1 MNGLKVPAINF
12 KNQLINGL
20 ANTDSHPCQLMNI
33 NNGNVSTEGTDHIS
47 LIHQLFEHQ
56 LNKTPDAIAV
66 IYNGESITYAHLN
79 QASNNLAAVILAQT
93 PTSAIIGV
101 GTHRCIETII
111 SVLAILKAGKAY
123 LPLDSDYPK
132 DRLEQIITDSG
143 IDTCIITKAQELF
156 FEELPVNILLSD
168 KTYPEVDS
176 LTHIEKPTGAY
187 VLYTSGSTGKPK
199 GVLMGHAA
207 LVNLLLWQK
216 DNSASATGSRTLQ
229 FAPLTFDVSFQEI
242 FATLT
247 TGGTLVLINDDLRID
262 PVQLLQ
268 YIKSQSINRI
278 FLPFVVL
285 QYLTES
291 AIANDLIPAYL
302 QEIMTAGEQL
312 KITPQIINFFKALPG
327 CILYNQY
334 GPTETHVVTQLKLD
348 GDASLWPFLPT
359 IGTPINNTD
368 IIILDETLHKLPE
381 GETGELCVSGISLA
395 EGYLNKPELT
405 SEKFINW
412 QENEHQTTR
421 IYRTGDL
428 ARYLPDGN
436 IEYLGRKDSQVKIRG
451 NRVELGEIEVLLNQL
466 ENIRQAVVIAQE
478 DNSGQ
483 KRLLAYL
490 VASGEQQSTDKV
502 RQHLENHLPDFML
515 PSAYIWLDELP
526 KTTSGK
532 VDRKAL
538 PSSNFQ
544 RPELSTLYKAPS
556 TPIEKNI
563 ASVWMNLLQLNK
575 IGLDDNFFQLGGNSL
590 LALKTIAE
598 LKQQYNYTIA
608 VTKLYQYPT
617 VGGLASLLSDTN
629 KSALLPIHK
638 KNKDNN
644 TNRDVAIIGM
654 AGRFPGANTIDEFW
668 ELLVEGRETTSF
680 FSVDEIDKSIP
691 SDVKNNSAY
700 VKARGI
706 IDKADEFDAEFFG
719 FNPRSA
725 ELMDPQHRVFLEI
738 AWEVLEKTGHLPQKY
753 AGTVGVFAGCGYNTY
768 YDNNVLTNPEIV
780 EKTGHFQV
788 RLLNEKD
795 YIATRTAYQLNL
807 QGSAVA
813 VYAACST
820 SLLAVAQAVSSIRD
834 GQCSVA
840 IAGAASI
847 TSPIKSG
854 HLYEEGSIMSSDGHC
869 RPFDALATGTVFSD
883 GAGVVLLKS
892 MEDALHDGDTIYG
905 VIKGVGINNDGAVK
919 SSFSGPS
926 AQGQAGAIA
935 MAIYDAGIDASS
947 IGYIEAHG
955 TATPLG
961 DPIEIEGLN
970 IAFGEQDRKQFCA
983 IGSIKSNM
991 GHLTAASG
999 VAGLIKTILALRNKQ
1014 IPPSLFYQHINPNI
1028 DIDDSPFYVNANLK
1042 PWDTNDIR
1050 RAGVSSFGVGGT
1062 NVHVVVEEFDTKEI
1076 SRGTDRLWKLICW
1089 SAKTESSL
1097 NNYAQKLG
1105 GYISQHADV
1114 NLNDVAYT
1122 LQSTRA
1128 SFNFRRF
1135 MVVANNDELLA
1146 KLNTSHNDPST
1157 SKNLKTE
1164 ISGVVFMFPGQ
1175 GSQYAE
1181 MGADLYRNEPVFAN
1195 AVNECITLLQG
1206 TIHENL
1212 LGIIYPAT
1220 TDNQSHEKI
1229 KQTINAQPAIFIL
1242 EYAMAKLWMSQ
1253 GIQPEVLIGHSIG
1266 EFVAA
1271 HLAGVFSLKD
1281 ALIMVSERARLVN
1294 GVSKGSMLS
1303 VRLAADR
1310 LSELLPEGLS
1320 IAAINSHKLGVVAGP
1335 DELIN
1340 KFAGDLSEKGIPSR
1354 LLVTSH
1360 AFHSSM
1366 MDGVIAPFET
1376 VVRSIKLNAPIKP
1389 VVSTVTGNW
1398 MSAAEATDPA
1408 YWAQHL
1414 RKTVRFADGLD
1425 TLLEDENRLFLEIG
1439 PGNILA
1445 TLTRQHTAGKN
1456 VAIVSGFEKTETLSE
1471 EYSVLKAQG
1480 QLWLNGIEL
1489 NWEAVHQGQNRKKI
1503 DLPTYAF
1510 DHKRYWLEPAI
1521 ITNKAETTGDAF
1533 VQQTENKV
1541 KQTTPMRKD
1550 ILINK
1555 LKEIFEDALGIEID
1569 AANTGL
1575 SFIEIGFDS
1584 LSLTQIATNLK
1595 KTFNIPITFRKL
1607 FEEYNNLNLLASYL
1621 DANLPADVLKPEVVV
1636 PVVASQ
1642 QQTFNPL
1649 HINNGTG
1656 NNDLIIGLISQQL
1669 QLLTNQLALIQNG
1682 STIQQLTTVQNHS
1695 IPVITPA
1702 KPQQVT
1708 YELTPEE
1715 QVELKKPFGAT
1726 ARIEK
1731 QTLELND
1738 KQAAFLRDLTV
1749 QYNAKTGASKA
1760 QTQKDRPYMADP
1772 RVVSGFRPLTKEV
1785 VYPLVVNRSKGS
1797 HVWDID
1803 GNEYIDALNG
1813 FGSNFLGYQT
1823 DYLKKAV
1830 LEQVEKGY
1838 EIGPQHELAGEVC
1851 KLITEFTNFD
1861 RAALCNTGSEAVLG
1875 AMRIARTVTGRSLI
1889 VAFSGSYHG
1898 INDEVIVRG
1907 TKKLKTVPAAP
1918 GIMPEVVQNMLILDY
1933 GTEESLKIIA
1943 ERAHELA
1950 AVLVEPVQSRRPEF
1964 QPIAFLKKVREIT
1977 RQSETVLIFDE
1988 VITGFRMHPGGAQA
2002 LFGIKAD
2009 LGTYGKVIGGGMPIG
2024 AIAGIS
2030 KYMDALDGGNWQ
2042 YGDDSTPEAGVTY
2055 FAGTFV
2061 RHPLA
2066 LAAGRASLLYMKEQG
2081 PALQERLNAR
2091 TKRLADALNAI
2102 CEQYGIPLYIPY
2114 FGSLWKIKF
2123 KYELAYGEL
2132 LFTLMRLKGIHIW
2145 DLFPCFLT
2153 AAHTDEE
2160 VDTIISKFGES
2171 VLELIEAGFMPSE
2184 KSQQTN
2190 ALQNGLSI
2198 APPVPGAK
2206 LGRDKDGNPGW
2217 FISDDDNPGKYLQV
2231 KISNN

>member
-1 MNGLKVPAINF
+1 MNN
-12 KNQLINGL
+12 
-20 ANTDSHPCQLMNI
+20 
-33 NNGNVSTEGTDHIS
+33 NNGNTSSGGTDHTL
-47 LIHQLFEHQ
+47 LIHELFQHQ

-66 IYNGESITYAHLN
+66 VYNGEHVTYSRLD
-79 QASNNLAAVILAQT
+79 QLSNNLAATIISKS
-93 PTSAIIGV
+93 PNSAIIGV
-101 GTHRCIETII
+101 NTYRCIETII
-111 SVLAILKAGKAY
+111 SVLAILKAGKTY
-123 LPLDSDYPK
+123 LPLDTEYPK

-143 IDTCIITKAQELF
+143 IDACITPKAKEHF
-156 FEELPVNILLSD
+156 FEALSLNILWSD
-168 KTYPEVDS
+168 SVYPEINS
-176 LTHIEKPTGAY
+176 LPSTTDQGAY

-216 DNSASATGSRTLQ
+216 DNSTCATGSQTLQ

-247 TGGTLVLINDDLRID
+247 TGGTLVLINDELRID

-268 YIKSQSINRI
+268 YIESQSINRI

-285 QYLTES
+285 QYLTE
-291 AIANDLIPAYL
+291 AAVTNNHFPACL

-312 KITPQIINFFKALPG
+312 KITPQIVSFFKALPN

-348 GDASLWPFLPT
+348 GDPRFWPFLPN
-359 IGTPINNTD
+359 IGILIYNTD
-368 IIILDETLHKLPE
+368 IIILDESLHQVPE
-381 GETGELCVSGISLA
+381 GETGELCVTGISLA

-405 SEKFINW
+405 AEKFISW
-412 QENEHQTTR
+412 QETTDQITR

-428 ARYLPDGN
+428 ASYLPDGN
-436 IEYLGRKDSQVKIRG
+436 IEYLGRKDTQVKIRG

-466 ENIRQAVVIAQE
+466 ENISQAVVIAGE
-478 DNSGQ
+478 DAAGQ

-490 VASGEQQSTDKV
+490 VASDQSHPTDKV
-502 RQHLENHLPDFML
+502 RQHLEKHLPDFML
-515 PSAYIWLDELP
+515 PSAYIWLNELP
-526 KTTSGK
+526 QTTSGK

-538 PSSNFQ
+538 PQPNLQ
-544 RPELSTLYKAPS
+544 RPELFNLYKAPS
-556 TPIEKNI
+556 TLTEKNI
-563 ASVWMNLLQLNK
+563 TAVWMSLLQLDK

-590 LALKTIAE
+590 LALKTVSE
-598 LKQQYNYTIA
+598 LKQRHDYAIPI
-608 VTKLYQYPT
+608 TKLYQYPT
-617 VGGLASLLSDTN
+617 VAGLTGLLNGTN
-629 KSALLPIHK
+629 EAKQLLTRK

-668 ELLVEGRETTSF
+668 ELLTQGRETTSF
-680 FSVDEIDKSIP
+680 FSADEIDKNIS
-691 SDVKNNSAY
+691 STLKNNPAY

-706 IDKADEFDAEFFG
+706 IDGADEFDADFFG

-725 ELMDPQHRVFLEI
+725 ELMDPQQRVFLEI
-738 AWEVLEKTGHLPQKY
+738 AWEVLEKTGHLPKKY
-753 AGTVGVFAGCGYNTY
+753 TGTIGVFAGCGYNTY
-768 YDNNVLTNPEIV
+768 YDNNVLTNPDIV

-807 QGSAVA
+807 QGPAVA
-813 VYAACST
+813 IYAACST
-820 SLLAVAQAVSSIRD
+820 SLLAVAQAVNSIRD

-854 HLYEEGSIMSSDGHC
+854 HLYEEGSIMSRDGHC
-869 RPFDALATGTVFSD
+869 RPFDASATGTVFSD
-883 GAGVVLLKS
+883 GAGVVLLKNL
-892 MEDALHDGDTIYG
+892 EDALQDGDTIYG
-905 VIKGVGINNDGAVK
+905 IIKGVGVNNDGSIK

-926 AQGQAGAIA
+926 AQGQAGAIV
-935 MAIYDAGIDASS
+935 MAINDAGIDASS
-947 IGYIEAHG
+947 ISYIEAHG

-970 IAFGEQDRKQFCA
+970 LAFGKQDKKQFCA
-983 IGSIKSNM
+983 IGSVKSNM

-999 VAGLIKTILALRNKQ
+999 VAGLIKTVLALRNRQ
-1014 IPPSLFYQHINPNI
+1014 MPPSLFYQHINPNI
-1028 DIDDSPFYVNANLK
+1028 DITDSPFYVNAQLS
-1042 PWDTNDIR
+1042 PWEADDIR

-1062 NVHVVVEEFDTKEI
+1062 NVHVILEEFEEKTTPLGIDKP
-1076 SRGTDRLWKLICW
+1076 SKLICW

-1097 NNYAQKLG
+1097 NQYAQKLG
-1105 GYISQHADV
+1105 SHISKHPKI
-1114 NLNDVAYT
+1114 NLNDIAYT
-1122 LQSTRA
+1122 LQTTRTN
-1128 SFNFRRF
+1128 FNFRRF
-1135 MVVANNDELLA
+1135 MVVADNGELLA
-1146 KLNTSHNDPST
+1146 KLNSPNEPSI
-1157 SKNLKTE
+1157 SKNLKTN
-1164 ISGVVFMFPGQ
+1164 ISGIVFMFPGQ
-1175 GSQYAE
+1175 GSQYAQ
-1181 MGADLYRNEPVFAN
+1181 MGAELYQSEPVFAA
-1195 AVNECITLLQG
+1195 AVNECIAFLQG
-1206 TIHENL
+1206 TIHQEL
-1212 LGIIYPAT
+1212 LQVLYPETA
-1220 TDNQSHEKI
+1220 DEQSHEKT
-1229 KQTINAQPAIFIL
+1229 KQTINAQPAIFIQ
-1242 EYAMAKLWMSQ
+1242 EYAMAKLWMSW

-1271 HLAGVFSLKD
+1271 HLAGVFTLKD
-1281 ALIMVSERARLVN
+1281 ALFLVSERARLIN
-1294 GVSKGSMLS
+1294 GAFTGSMLS
-1303 VRLAADR
+1303 VRVAADQ
-1310 LSELLPEGLS
+1310 LTELLPGGLS
-1320 IAAINSHKLGVVAGP
+1320 IAAINSRKLCVVAGP
-1335 DELIN
+1335 EDLID
-1340 KFAGDLSEKGIPSR
+1340 KFAADLSEKGIPSR
-1354 LLVTSH
+1354 LLETSH

-1366 MDGVIAPFET
+1366 MDEVISPFEA
-1376 VVRSIKLNAPIKP
+1376 VIRSIKLNPPVKP
-1389 VVSTVTGNW
+1389 LISTVTGNW
-1398 MSAAEATDPA
+1398 MSETEATDPV

-1425 TLLEDENRLFLEIG
+1425 TLLQDENRLFLEVG
-1439 PGNILA
+1439 PGNTLA
-1445 TLTRQHTAGKN
+1445 TLTRQHDAGRK
-1456 VAIVSGFEKTETLSE
+1456 VAVISGFEKTETHNE
-1471 EYSVLKAQG
+1471 CYSVLKAQG
-1480 QLWLNGIEL
+1480 QLWLHGIEL
-1489 NWEAVHQGQNRKKI
+1489 NWNAIYHGQNRKRI

-1521 ITNKAETTGDAF
+1521 ITNKVETVAETFA
-1533 VQQTENKV
+1533 QKTENLIT
-1541 KQTTPMRKD
+1541 QTIPMRKD
-1550 ILINK
+1550 ILITK
-1555 LKEIFEDALGIEID
+1555 LKEIFEDAAGIEID

-1575 SFIEIGFDS
+1575 SFMEIGFDS
-1584 LSLTQIATNLK
+1584 LSLTQISTNLK
-1595 KTFNIPITFRKL
+1595 KTFNVPITFRKL
-1607 FEEYNNLNLLASYL
+1607 FEEYNSLSLLASYL
-1621 DANLPADVLKPEVVV
+1621 DANLPADVLKPEAVA
-1636 PVVASQ
+1636 PAPIVASQ
-1642 QQTFNPL
+1642 QAFMPPT
-1649 HINNGTG
+1649 INTGAG

-1669 QLLTNQLALIQNG
+1669 QLLTNQLALLQNG
-1682 STIQQLTTVQNHS
+1682 NGIQQSVAIQNHS
-1695 IPVITPA
+1695 IPAP
-1702 KPQQVT
+1702 VT
-1708 YELTPEE
+1708 VPVKSPIAYELTPEE
-1715 QVELKKPFGAT
+1715 QIELKKPFGAT

-1731 QTLELND
+1731 QTLELNN
-1738 KQAAFLRDLTV
+1738 KQAAFLKELTA
-1749 QYNAKTGASKA
+1749 QYNIKTGASKA

-1772 RVVSGFRPLTKEV
+1772 RVVSGFRPLTKEI

-1823 DYLKKAV
+1823 EHLKKAV

-1950 AVLVEPVQSRRPEF
+1950 AVLVEPIQSRRPEF

-1977 RQSETVLIFDE
+1977 QQSETVLIFDE

-2002 LFGIKAD
+2002 LFGVKAD

-2042 YGDDSTPEAGVTY
+2042 YGDESTPEAGVTY

-2066 LAAGRASLLYMKEQG
+2066 LAAGKATLLYMKEQG
-2081 PALQERLNAR
+2081 PALQENLNAR

-2102 CEQYGIPLYIPY
+2102 CEQNDIPVYIPY

-2132 LFTLMRLKGIHIW
+2132 LFTLLRLKGIHIW

-2153 AAHTDEE
+2153 ASHTNEE
-2160 VDTIISKFGES
+2160 VDQIISKFQES
-2171 VLELIEAGFMPSE
+2171 VTELIISGFMPSE
-2184 KSQQTN
+2184 KQPQTPVT
-2190 ALQNGLSI
+2190 QNGVPTT
-2198 APPVPGAK
+2198 PPVPGAK

-2217 FISDDDNPGKYLQV
+2217 FINDKNNPGKYLQV
-2231 KISNN
+2231 KVSNN

>member
-1 MNGLKVPAINF
+1 MNY
-12 KNQLINGL
+12 
-20 ANTDSHPCQLMNI
+20 
-33 NNGNVSTEGTDHIS
+33 NNGNASREGTDQNF
-47 LIHQLFEHQ
+47 LIHGLFERQ

-66 IYNGESITYAHLN
+66 VHNGESITYSRLD
-79 QASNNLAAVILAQT
+79 QLSNNLAAAIISRSPNL
-93 PTSAIIGV
+93 AIIGV
-101 GTHRCIETII
+101 SASRCIETIV

-123 LPLDSDYPK
+123 LPLDPDYPK
-132 DRLEQIITDSG
+132 ERLEQIITDSG
-143 IDTCIITKAQELF
+143 VDTCLTSKADEHI
-156 FEELPVNILLSD
+156 FEELSLNILLSD
-168 KTYPEVDS
+168 TTYPEVNS
-176 LTHIEKPTGAY
+176 LPVTANKGAF

-207 LVNLLLWQK
+207 LVNLLLWQR
-216 DNSASATGSRTLQ
+216 DNSACATGSHTLQ

-247 TGGTLVLINDDLRID
+247 TGGTLVLIDEVLRID

-268 YIKSQSINRI
+268 YIESNSVNRI

-285 QYLTES
+285 QYLTE
-291 AIANDLIPAYL
+291 AAVAHNHFPACL
-302 QEIMTAGEQL
+302 TEIITAGEQL
-312 KITPQIINFFKALPG
+312 KITPQITSFFKALSG

-334 GPTETHVVTQLKLD
+334 GPTETHVVTQLKLN

-359 IGTPINNTD
+359 IGTPIDNTN
-368 IIILDETLHKLPE
+368 ILILDESLRNLPE
-381 GETGELCVSGISLA
+381 GETGELCVAGISLA

-405 SEKFINW
+405 AEKFIDW
-412 QENEHQTTR
+412 QESTDKITR

-436 IEYLGRKDSQVKIRG
+436 IEYLGRKDTQVKIRG

-466 ENIRQAVVIAQE
+466 ENIRQAVVIAGE
-478 DNSGQ
+478 GAAGQ

-490 VASGEQQSTDKV
+490 VASDELQHTDKV
-502 RQHLENHLPDFML
+502 RLHLEKHLPDFML
-515 PSAYIWLDELP
+515 PSAYIWLNELP

-538 PSSNFQ
+538 PQPSLQ

-556 TPIEKNI
+556 TATEKNI
-563 ASVWMNLLQLNK
+563 AAVWMNLLQLDK

-598 LKQQYNYTIA
+598 LKQQYNYGIA
-608 VTKLYQYPT
+608 ITKLYQYPT
-617 VGGLASLLSDTN
+617 VVGLSNLLSGAN
-629 KSALLPIHK
+629 EVKQLPARK

-644 TNRDVAIIGM
+644 NNRDVAIIGM

-668 ELLVEGRETTSF
+668 EVLAAGRETTSF
-680 FSVDEIDKSIP
+680 FNVDEIDKNISPAI
-691 SDVKNNSAY
+691 KNTPAY

-706 IDKADEFDAEFFG
+706 IEGADEFDAEFFG

-725 ELMDPQHRVFLEI
+725 ELMDPQQRVFLEI

-753 AGTVGVFAGCGYNTY
+753 SGSIGVFAGCGYNTY

-807 QGSAVA
+807 QGPAVA

-820 SLLAVAQAVSSIRD
+820 SLLAVAQAVNSIRD
-834 GQCSVA
+834 GQCAVA

-854 HLYEEGSIMSSDGHC
+854 HLYEEGSIMSNDGHC
-869 RPFDALATGTVFSD
+869 RPFDVSATGTVFSD
-883 GAGVVLLKS
+883 GAGVVLLKNL
-892 MEDALHDGDTIYG
+892 EDALEDGDTIYS
-905 VIKGVGINNDGAVK
+905 VIKGVGVNNDGAVK

-935 MAIYDAGIDASS
+935 MAIDDTGIEASS
-947 IGYIEAHG
+947 ISYIEAHG

-970 IAFGEQDRKQFCA
+970 IAFGEQDKKQFCA
-983 IGSIKSNM
+983 IGSVKSNM

-999 VAGLIKTILALRNKQ
+999 VAGLIKTILALRNRQ

-1028 DIDDSPFYVNANLK
+1028 DIANSPFYVNTQLS
-1042 PWDTNDIR
+1042 PWETDGIR

-1062 NVHVVVEEFDTKEI
+1062 NVHVVLEEFEEKSTPT
-1076 SRGTDRLWKLICW
+1076 GTDNPWKLICW

-1097 NNYAQKLG
+1097 DQYAQKLG
-1105 GYISQHADV
+1105 DHISKYPAID
-1114 NLNDVAYT
+1114 LNDVAYT
-1122 LQSTRA
+1122 LQTARNP
-1128 SFNFRRF
+1128 FNFRRF
-1135 MVVANNDELLA
+1135 IIAADNDQLLT
-1146 KLNTSHNDPST
+1146 KLSTSNERSA
-1157 SKNLKTE
+1157 SKNLKTNV
-1164 ISGVVFMFPGQ
+1164 SGVVFMFPGQ
-1175 GSQYAE
+1175 GSQYAK
-1181 MGADLYRNEPVFAN
+1181 MGADLYQTEPVFAD
-1195 AVNECITLLQG
+1195 AVNECVDLLKG
-1206 TIHENL
+1206 TIHEGL
-1212 LGIIYPAT
+1212 LQILYPET
-1220 TDNQSHEKI
+1220 EDGQLHDKI

-1242 EYAMAKLWMSQ
+1242 EYAMAKLWMSW

-1281 ALIMVSERARLVN
+1281 ALFLVSERARLIN
-1294 GVSKGSMLS
+1294 GVFTGSMLS
-1303 VRLAADR
+1303 VRLAADQ
-1310 LSELLPEGLS
+1310 LSELLPNGLS
-1320 IAAINSHKLGVVAGP
+1320 IAAINSRKLCVVAGP
-1335 DELIN
+1335 EDLID
-1340 KFAGDLSEKGIPSR
+1340 KFAADLSEKSIPSR

-1360 AFHSSM
+1360 AFHSPM
-1366 MDGVIAPFET
+1366 MDAVISPFET
-1376 VVRSIKLNAPIKP
+1376 IIRSIKLNAPLKP
-1389 VVSTVTGNW
+1389 IISTVTGNW
-1398 MSAAEATDPA
+1398 MSEAEATDPA

-1414 RKTVRFADGLD
+1414 RKTVRFAGGLD
-1425 TLLEDENRLFLEIG
+1425 TLLQEENQLFLEVG
-1439 PGNILA
+1439 PGNILT
-1445 TLTRQHTAGKN
+1445 TLTRQHSADRN
-1456 VAIVSGFEKTETLSE
+1456 IAIIPGFEKTETYDE
-1471 EYSVLKAQG
+1471 CYSVLKALG

-1489 NWEAVHQGQNRKKI
+1489 NWDVVYKGQKRRRI
-1503 DLPTYAF
+1503 DIPTYAF

-1521 ITNKAETTGDAF
+1521 VINKVETAANAF
-1533 VQQTENKV
+1533 VQQTENPIM
-1541 KQTTPMRKD
+1541 QTTPMRKD
-1550 ILINK
+1550 ILIAK
-1555 LKEIFEDALGIEID
+1555 LKEIFEDAAGIEID
-1569 AANTGL
+1569 TANTGL

-1595 KTFNIPITFRKL
+1595 KIFNVPITFRKL
-1607 FEEYNNLNLLASYL
+1607 FEEYNSLNLLASYL
-1621 DANLPADVLKPEVVV
+1621 DASLPADVLKPETIASA
-1636 PVVASQ
+1636 PVAAA
-1642 QQTFNPL
+1642 QQTASILP
-1649 HINNGTG
+1649 INTGTG
-1656 NNDLIIGLISQQL
+1656 NNNDLIIELISQQL
-1669 QLLTNQLALIQNG
+1669 QLLTNQLALIQGGNG
-1682 STIQQLTTVQNHS
+1682 IQQIGSVQNHS
-1695 IPVITPA
+1695 IPAAVAVPA
-1702 KPQQVT
+1702 KTAVAF
-1708 YELTPEE
+1708 ELTPEE
-1715 QVELKKPFGAT
+1715 QVEIKKPFGAT

-1731 QTLELND
+1731 QTLELNN
-1738 KQAAFLRDLTV
+1738 KQAAFLKDLTV

-1797 HVWDID
+1797 RVWDID

-1823 DYLKKAV
+1823 DHLKKAV

-1964 QPIAFLKKVREIT
+1964 QPVAFLKKVREIT

-1988 VITGFRMHPGGAQA
+1988 VISGFRMHPGGAQA

-2030 KYMDALDGGNWQ
+2030 KYIDALDGGNWQ

-2066 LAAGRASLLYMKEQG
+2066 LAAGKATLLYMKEQG
-2081 PALQERLNAR
+2081 PALQEDLNAR
-2091 TKRLADALNAI
+2091 TKQLADALNTI
-2102 CEQYGIPLYIPY
+2102 CEQNGIPVYIPY

-2153 AAHTDEE
+2153 ASHTDEE
-2160 VDTIISKFGES
+2160 VDQIISKFGES
-2171 VLELIEAGFMPSE
+2171 VAELIASGFMPSE
-2184 KSQQTN
+2184 KVQQTN
-2190 ALQNGLSI
+2190 VSQNGLP
-2198 APPVPGAK
+2198 AVPPTPGAK

-2217 FISDDDNPGKYLQV
+2217 FINDENNPGKYLQV
-2231 KISNN
+2231 KVSNN

>member
-1 MNGLKVPAINF
+1 MNN
-12 KNQLINGL
+12 
-20 ANTDSHPCQLMNI
+20 
-33 NNGNVSTEGTDHIS
+33 NNGIASSEDMDHKL
-47 LIHQLFEHQ
+47 LIHELFERQ

-66 IYNGESITYAHLN
+66 IYNGERITYSRLDRL
-79 QASNNLAAVILAQT
+79 SNNLAAAIISKS
-93 PTSAIIGV
+93 PHSAIIGV
-101 GTHRCIETII
+101 NTCRCIETII

-123 LPLDSDYPK
+123 LPLDTEYPK

-143 IDTCIITKAQELF
+143 IDTCITPQAQEHF
-156 FEELPVNILLSD
+156 FEELSLNILWSD
-168 KTYPEVDS
+168 DVYPEVNS
-176 LTHIEKPTGAY
+176 LPSTADRGAY

-207 LVNLLLWQK
+207 LVNLLLWQQ
-216 DNSASATGSRTLQ
+216 DNSTSALGSCTLQ

-247 TGGTLVLINDDLRID
+247 TGGTLVLINDELRID

-268 YIKSQSINRI
+268 YIESQSINRI

-285 QYLTES
+285 QYLTEAAVS
-291 AIANDLIPAYL
+291 NSHFPACL

-312 KITPQIINFFKALPG
+312 KITPQITSFFKALPG
-327 CILYNQY
+327 CTLYNQY
-334 GPTETHVVTQLKLD
+334 GPTETHVVTQLKLN
-348 GDASLWPFLPT
+348 GDPSLWPFLPN
-359 IGTPINNTD
+359 IGVPIDNTD
-368 IIILDETLHKLPE
+368 IIILDESLHQVSD
-381 GETGELCVSGISLA
+381 GETGELCVAGISLA

-405 SEKFINW
+405 ADKFISW
-412 QENEHQTTR
+412 LETIDQTTR

-428 ARYLPDGN
+428 ARYLPDGH
-436 IEYLGRKDSQVKIRG
+436 IEYLGRKDTQVKIRG

-466 ENIRQAVVIAQE
+466 ENIRQAVVTAGE
-478 DNSGQ
+478 DAAGQ

-490 VASGEQQSTDKV
+490 VASDESQNTDKV
-502 RQHLENHLPDFML
+502 RQHLGKHLPDFML
-515 PSAYIWLDELP
+515 PSAYIWLNELP

-538 PSSNFQ
+538 PQPNLQ
-544 RPELSTLYKAPS
+544 RPELSTLYKSPS
-556 TPIEKNI
+556 TTIEKNI
-563 ASVWMNLLQLNK
+563 TAIWVSLLQLDK

-590 LALKTIAE
+590 LALRTVSE
-598 LKQQYNYTIA
+598 LKQQYNYVIPI
-608 VTKLYQYPT
+608 TKLYQYPT
-617 VGGLASLLSDTN
+617 IAGLSGLLNGTN
-629 KSALLPIHK
+629 KKKQLSTRK

-644 TNRDVAIIGM
+644 TNCDVAIIGM

-668 ELLVEGRETTSF
+668 ELLTEGRETTSF
-680 FSVDEIDKSIP
+680 FSADEIDKNVLSTI
-691 SDVKNNSAY
+691 KNNPAH

-706 IDKADEFDAEFFG
+706 IDGADEFDAEFFG
-719 FNPRSA
+719 FKPRSA
-725 ELMDPQHRVFLEI
+725 ELMDPQQRVFLEI
-738 AWEVLEKTGHLPQKY
+738 AWEVLEKTGHLPKKY
-753 AGTVGVFAGCGYNTY
+753 TGTVGVFAGCGYNTY
-768 YDNNVLTNPEIV
+768 YDNNVLTNPGIV

-807 QGSAVA
+807 QGPAVA

-820 SLLAVAQAVSSIRD
+820 SLLAVAQAVNSIRD

-869 RPFDALATGTVFSD
+869 RPFDASATGTVFSD
-883 GAGVVLLKS
+883 GAGVVLLKNL
-892 MEDALHDGDTIYG
+892 EDALQDGDTIYSI
-905 VIKGVGINNDGAVK
+905 IKGVGVNNDGAIK
-919 SSFSGPS
+919 SSFSSPS
-926 AQGQAGAIA
+926 PQGQAGAIA
-935 MAIYDAGIDASS
+935 TAIDDAGIEASS
-947 IGYIEAHG
+947 ISYIEAHG

-961 DPIEIEGLN
+961 DPIEIEGLSL
-970 IAFGEQDRKQFCA
+970 AFGDQDKKQFCA
-983 IGSIKSNM
+983 IGSVKSNM

-999 VAGLIKTILALRNKQ
+999 VAGLIKTVLALRNQQ

-1028 DIDDSPFYVNANLK
+1028 DIANSPFYVNAQLS
-1042 PWDTNDIR
+1042 PWETDGIR

-1062 NVHVVVEEFDTKEI
+1062 NVHVVLEEFEEKTTTSGIDKP
-1076 SRGTDRLWKLICW
+1076 WKLIYL
-1089 SAKTESSL
+1089 SAKTENSL
-1097 NNYAQKLG
+1097 NQYAQKLG
-1105 GYISQHADV
+1105 NHISKHPKAD
-1114 NLNDVAYT
+1114 LNDIAYT
-1122 LQSTRA
+1122 LHTTRA
-1128 SFNFRRF
+1128 EFNFRRF
-1135 MVVANNDELLA
+1135 IVADGNVELIS
-1146 KLNTSHNDPST
+1146 KLNTPGELSA
-1157 SKNLKTE
+1157 SKNLKTDV
-1164 ISGVVFMFPGQ
+1164 SGIVFMFPGQ
-1175 GSQYAE
+1175 GSQYAK
-1181 MGADLYRNEPVFAN
+1181 MGADLYQTEPVFAK
-1195 AVNECITLLQG
+1195 AVNECIALLQG
-1206 TIHENL
+1206 TIHEDL
-1212 LGIIYPAT
+1212 LQILYPET
-1220 TDNQSHEKI
+1220 EDDQSNEKI

-1242 EYAMAKLWMSQ
+1242 EYAMAKLWMSW

-1271 HLAGVFSLKD
+1271 HLAGVFTLKD
-1281 ALIMVSERARLVN
+1281 ALLLISERARLIN
-1294 GVSKGSMLS
+1294 DISTGSMLS
-1303 VRLAADR
+1303 VRLAADQ
-1310 LSELLPEGLS
+1310 LTDLLPGGLS
-1320 IAAINSHKLGVVAGP
+1320 IAAINSLKLCVVAGP
-1335 DELIN
+1335 DDLVD
-1340 KFAGDLSEKGIPSR
+1340 KFATYLSEKGIPSR

-1366 MDGVIAPFET
+1366 MDGVVAPFEAA
-1376 VVRSIKLNAPIKP
+1376 VRSIKLNAPVKP
-1389 VVSTVTGNW
+1389 LISTVTGSW
-1398 MSAAEATDPA
+1398 MSEAEATDPV

-1414 RKTVRFADGLD
+1414 RKTVRFADALD
-1425 TLLEDENRLFLEIG
+1425 TLLQDENRLFLEVG

-1445 TLTRQHTAGKN
+1445 TLTRQHDAGRKAT
-1456 VAIVSGFEKTETLSE
+1456 VISGFEKTEMYDE
-1471 EYSVLKAQG
+1471 CYSVLKAQG

-1489 NWEAVHQGQNRKKI
+1489 NWDSVYQGQNRKRI

-1510 DHKRYWLEPAI
+1510 DHKRYWLEPAV
-1521 ITNKAETTGDAF
+1521 ITNKVETIADAL
-1533 VQQTENKV
+1533 VQQTENPIT
-1541 KQTTPMRKD
+1541 QTIPMRKD
-1550 ILINK
+1550 ILITK
-1555 LKEIFEDALGIEID
+1555 LKEIFEDAAGIEID
-1569 AANTGL
+1569 TANTGL
-1575 SFIEIGFDS
+1575 SFMEIGFDS
-1584 LSLTQIATNLK
+1584 LSLTQISTNLK
-1595 KTFNIPITFRKL
+1595 KKFNVPITFRKL
-1607 FEEYNNLNLLASYL
+1607 FEEYNSLNLLASYL
-1621 DANLPADVLKPEVVV
+1621 DANLPADVLKPEVVT
-1636 PVVASQ
+1636 PMPITTPQ
-1642 QQTFNPL
+1642 QAFIPPT
-1649 HINNGTG
+1649 INTGTG

-1682 STIQQLTTVQNHS
+1682 GGIQQTVAIQNHS
-1695 IPVITPA
+1695 ISAPILAPV
-1702 KPQQVT
+1702 KPSIT

-1715 QVELKKPFGAT
+1715 QVEIKKPFGAT

-1731 QTLELND
+1731 QTLELNN
-1738 KQAAFLRDLTV
+1738 KQAAFLKELTT
-1749 QYNAKTGASKA
+1749 QYNSKTSASKT
-1760 QTQKDRPYMADP
+1760 QTQKDRSYMADP
-1772 RVVSGFRPLTKEV
+1772 RVVSGFRPLTKEI

-1823 DYLKKAV
+1823 DQLKKAV

-1838 EIGPQHELAGEVC
+1838 EIGPQHELAGDVC

-1977 RQSETVLIFDE
+1977 QQSETVLIFDE
-1988 VITGFRMHPGGAQA
+1988 VITGFRMHQGGAQA

-2066 LAAGRASLLYMKEQG
+2066 LAAGKATLLYMKEQG
-2081 PALQERLNAR
+2081 PALQKDLNAR
-2091 TKRLADALNAI
+2091 TKRLADALNVI
-2102 CEQYGIPLYIPY
+2102 CEQNGIPVYIPY

-2153 AAHTDEE
+2153 ASHTDAE
-2160 VDTIISKFGES
+2160 VDQIISKFQES
-2171 VLELIEAGFMPSE
+2171 VAELIQSGFMPSE
-2184 KSQQTN
+2184 KPQQIDN
-2190 ALQNGLSI
+2190 VQNGIMTS
-2198 APPVPGAK
+2198 PPVPGAK

-2217 FISDDDNPGKYLQV
+2217 FINDENNPGKYLQIKV
-2231 KISNN
+2231 SNN

>member
-1 MNGLKVPAINF
+1 MTGA
-12 KNQLINGL
+12 
-20 ANTDSHPCQLMNI
+20 DSYPCQLMN
-33 NNGNVSTEGTDHIS
+33 NNIGKASTEGTDHIS
-47 LIHQLFEHQ
+47 LIHQLFERQ
-56 LNKTPDAIAV
+56 LNKTPDATAIV
-66 IYNGESITYAHLN
+66 HNGESITYARLN
-79 QASNNLAAVILAQT
+79 QLSNNLAAVILAQT
-93 PTSAIIGV
+93 SVSGIIGV
-101 GTHRCIETII
+101 SNRRCIETII

-123 LPLDSDYPK
+123 LPLDADYPK
-132 DRLEQIITDSG
+132 DRLEQIIADSG
-143 IDTCIITKAQELF
+143 IDTCLITQAQESVF
-156 FEELPVNILLSD
+156 KELSINILLSD
-168 KTYPEVDS
+168 IIYPEVDS
-176 LTHIEKPTGAY
+176 LPAIETAAGAY

-216 DNSASATGSRTLQ
+216 DNSTLTTGSRTLQ

-247 TGGTLVLINDDLRID
+247 TGGTLVLVNDELRID
-262 PVQLLQ
+262 PVQLLG
-268 YIKSQSINRI
+268 YIESNSVNRI

-285 QYLTES
+285 QYLTEA
-291 AIANDLIPAYL
+291 AIANNLVPASL

-312 KITPQIINFFKALPG
+312 KITPQIVNFFKALPS
-327 CILYNQY
+327 CVLYNQY
-334 GPTETHVVTQLKLD
+334 GPTETHVVTQLKLN
-348 GDASLWPFLPT
+348 GDTSLWPFLPT
-359 IGTPINNTD
+359 IGSPIYNTD
-368 IIILDETLHKLPE
+368 IIILDEELHSLPE
-381 GETGELCVSGISLA
+381 GEIGELCVAGTSLS

-405 SEKFINW
+405 KEKFISW
-412 QENEHQTTR
+412 QEKKHQTTR

-436 IEYLGRKDSQVKIRG
+436 IEYLGRRDTQVKIRG

-466 ENIRQAVVIAQE
+466 ENIRQAVVIAEE
-478 DNSGQ
+478 DATGQ

-490 VASGEQQSTDKV
+490 VASGELPNTDKV
-502 RQHLENHLPDFML
+502 RQHLEKHLPDFML
-515 PSAYIWLDELP
+515 PSAYMWLNELP

-538 PSSNFQ
+538 PKNNLQ

-556 TPIEKNI
+556 TSIEKNI
-563 ASVWMNLLQLNK
+563 TSVWTSLLQLDK
-575 IGLDDNFFQLGGNSL
+575 IGLDDDFFQLGGNSL
-590 LALKTIAE
+590 LALKTIAV

-617 VGGLASLLSDTN
+617 VAGLTSLLSGTN
-629 KSALLPIHK
+629 KTISLPIRK
-638 KNKDNN
+638 KKKDGN
-644 TNRDVAIIGM
+644 TNRDIAIIGM

-668 ELLVEGRETTSF
+668 ELLVEGRETISF
-680 FSVDEIDKSIP
+680 FDINELDKSIP
-691 SDVKNNSAY
+691 SYIKNNPSY
-700 VKARGI
+700 VRARGI
-706 IDKADEFDAEFFG
+706 IDGADEFDAEFFG

-753 AGTVGVFAGCGYNTY
+753 SGSIGVFAGCGYNTY
-768 YDNNVLTNPEIV
+768 YDNNVLTNPDIV

-807 QGSAVA
+807 QGPAVA

-820 SLLAVAQAVSSIRD
+820 SLLAVAQAVNSIRD
-834 GQCSVA
+834 GHCDVA

-847 TSPIKSG
+847 TSPVKSG

-869 RPFDALATGTVFSD
+869 RPFDAQATGTVFSD
-883 GAGVVLLKS
+883 GAGVVLLKNL
-892 MEDALHDGDTIYG
+892 ENALHDGDTIYG
-905 VIKGVGINNDGAVK
+905 VVKGVGINNDGAVK

-935 MAIYDAGIDASS
+935 MAVEDAEVEASTIS
-947 IGYIEAHG
+947 YIEAHG
-955 TATPLG
+955 TATPIG

-970 IAFGEQDRKQFCA
+970 LAFGEQDKKQFCA

-991 GHLTAASG
+991 GHLTSASG
-999 VAGLIKTILALRNKQ
+999 VAGLIKTVLAIRNKQ

-1028 DIDDSPFYVNANLK
+1028 NIEETPFYVNTELK
-1042 PWDTNDIR
+1042 PWETNDIR

-1062 NVHVVVEEFDTKEI
+1062 NVHVVVEDFLTEPESAGMDKP
-1076 SRGTDRLWKLICW
+1076 WKLLSW

-1097 NNYAQKLG
+1097 NRYAQKLG
-1105 GYISQHADV
+1105 KYISQHPFVD
-1114 NLNDVAYT
+1114 LNDVAYT
-1122 LQSTRA
+1122 LQTTRVG
-1128 SFNFRRF
+1128 FNFRRF
-1135 MVVANNDELLA
+1135 VLIANNKELLD
-1146 KLNTSHNDPST
+1146 KLNS
-1157 SKNLKTE
+1157 SKNETSTFKDLKKE
-1164 ISGVVFMFPGQ
+1164 ISGVIFMFPGQ
-1175 GSQYAE
+1175 GSQYPE
-1181 MGADLYRNEPVFAN
+1181 MGMDLYQNEPVFST
-1195 AVNECITLLQG
+1195 AVTECITLLQG

-1212 LGIIYPAT
+1212 LQIMYPELP
-1220 TDNQSHEKI
+1220 DSELYEKI

-1242 EYAMAKLWMSQ
+1242 EYAMAKLWMSW

-1271 HLAGVFSLKD
+1271 HLAGIFSLKD
-1281 ALIMVSERARLVN
+1281 ALILISERARLVN

-1303 VRLAADR
+1303 VRLPADQ
-1310 LSELLPEGLS
+1310 LGELLPEGLS
-1320 IAAINSHKLGVVAGP
+1320 IAAINSYKLCVVAGP
-1335 DELIN
+1335 DKLIN
-1340 KFAGDLSEKGIPSR
+1340 KFSDDLSEKGIPSR

-1366 MDGVIAPFET
+1366 IDEVIAPFEA

-1389 VVSTVTGNW
+1389 LISTVTGNW
-1398 MSAAEATDPA
+1398 MTEAEATDPN

-1425 TLLEDENRLFLEIG
+1425 TLLEDENRLFLEVG

-1445 TLTRQHTAGKN
+1445 TLTRQHTTGKN
-1456 VAIVSGFEKTETLSE
+1456 VAIISGFEKTENLNES
-1471 EYSVLKAQG
+1471 YSLLKAQG

-1489 NWEAVHQGQNRKKI
+1489 NWNAVYQGQNRKTI

-1510 DHKRYWLEPAI
+1510 DHKQHWLEPATI
-1521 ITNKAETTGDAF
+1521 INKSEAAANAF
-1533 VQQTENKV
+1533 VQQNTIT
-1541 KQTTPMRKD
+1541 QTTPMRKD

-1555 LKEIFEDALGIEID
+1555 LKEIFEDAAGIEID
-1569 AANTGL
+1569 AANIGL
-1575 SFIEIGFDS
+1575 NFIEIGFDS

-1595 KTFNIPITFRKL
+1595 KTFNIPVTFRKL
-1607 FEEYNNLNLLASYL
+1607 FEEYNSLNLLASYL
-1621 DANLPADVLKPEVVV
+1621 DANLPADVLKPETVTAVTV
-1636 PVVASQ
+1636 QQSFTPQPV
-1642 QQTFNPL
+1642 
-1649 HINNGTG
+1649 NNGAA

-1682 STIQQLTTVQNHS
+1682 SSIQPSATTIQNNTT
-1695 IPVITPA
+1695 PAITPA
-1702 KPQQVT
+1702 KTQPVT

-1715 QVELKKPFGAT
+1715 QIELKKPFGAT

-1738 KQAAFLRDLTV
+1738 KQAAFLKDLTTR
-1749 QYNAKTGASKA
+1749 YNDKTGTSKA

-1772 RVVSGFRPLTKEV
+1772 RVVSGFRPLTKEL

-1797 HVWDID
+1797 RVWDID

-1964 QPIAFLKKVREIT
+1964 QPISFLKKVREIT
-1977 RQSETVLIFDE
+1977 QQSETVLIFDE
-1988 VITGFRMHPGGAQA
+1988 VITGFRMHPGGAQS

-2042 YGDDSTPEAGVTY
+2042 YGDDSAPEAGVTY

-2066 LAAGRASLLYMKEQG
+2066 LAAGRASLLYMKEKG
-2081 PALQERLNAR
+2081 PALQEELNAR

-2102 CEQYGIPLYIPY
+2102 CEQYTIPLYIPY

-2153 AAHTDEE
+2153 ASHTDEE
-2160 VDTIISKFGES
+2160 VNEIISKFGES
-2171 VLELIEAGFMPSE
+2171 VAELIEAGFMPSE
-2184 KSQQTN
+2184 KAQQTSVTH
-2190 ALQNGLSI
+2190 NGLTKS
-2198 APPVPGAK
+2198 PPVAGAK

-2217 FISDDDNPGKYLQV
+2217 FISDENNPGKYLQV

>member
-1 MNGLKVPAINF
+1 MN
-12 KNQLINGL
+12 
-20 ANTDSHPCQLMNI
+20 
-33 NNGNVSTEGTDHIS
+33 NNNSNASTEGTDHIS
-47 LIHQLFEHQ
+47 LIHQLFERQ
-56 LNKTPDAIAV
+56 LNKTPDAVAIV
-66 IYNGESITYAHLN
+66 YKGESITYASLN
-79 QASNNLAAVILAQT
+79 QLSNNLAAVILAQS
-93 PTSAIIGV
+93 PASAIIGV
-101 GTHRCIETII
+101 STRRCIETII
-111 SVLAILKAGKAY
+111 SVLAILKAGKVY
-123 LPLDSDYPK
+123 LPIDPDYPK
-132 DRLEQIITDSG
+132 DRLEQIIADSG
-143 IDTCIITKAQELF
+143 IDTCIVTKVQEHF
-156 FEELPVNILLSD
+156 FEELPISTLLSD
-168 KTYPEVDS
+168 KTYPEADS
-176 LTHIEKPTGAY
+176 LPPIETTAGAY

-216 DNSASATGSRTLQ
+216 DNSIAASDSRTLQ

-242 FATLT
+242 FATLS

-262 PVQLLQ
+262 PVQLLH
-268 YIKSQSINRI
+268 YIESNSINRI

-285 QYLTES
+285 QYLTEA
-291 AIANDLIPAYL
+291 AIANNHIPACL

-312 KITPQIINFFKALPG
+312 KITPQIVKFFKALPG
-327 CILYNQY
+327 SVLYNQY

-348 GDASLWPFLPT
+348 SDASLWPFLPT
-359 IGTPINNTD
+359 IGIPINHTD
-368 IIILDETLHKLPE
+368 IVILDEELHNLPE
-381 GETGELCVSGISLA
+381 GETGELCVAGISLA
-395 EGYLNKPELT
+395 EGYLNKRELT
-405 SEKFINW
+405 AEKFINW
-412 QENEHQTTR
+412 QENGHQTTR
-421 IYRTGDL
+421 IYCTGDL

-436 IEYLGRKDSQVKIRG
+436 IEYLGRKDTQVKIRG

-478 DNSGQ
+478 DASGQ

-490 VASGEQQSTDKV
+490 VASDELPNTDRV
-502 RQHLENHLPDFML
+502 RQHLEKHLPDFML
-515 PSAYIWLDELP
+515 PSAYVWLNELP

-538 PSSNFQ
+538 PKPNLQ
-544 RPELSTLYKAPS
+544 RPDLSTLYKAPS
-556 TPIEKNI
+556 TSIEKNI
-563 ASVWMNLLQLNK
+563 TSVWTNLLQLDK
-575 IGLDDNFFQLGGNSL
+575 IGLDDNFFQIGGNSL

-617 VGGLASLLSDTN
+617 VAGLANLLSGTN
-629 KSALLPIHK
+629 KTALLPIRK
-638 KNKDNN
+638 KSKENN
-644 TNRDVAIIGM
+644 TNRDVAVIGM

-668 ELLVEGRETTSF
+668 KLLAEGRETISF
-680 FSVDEIDKSIP
+680 FSTGEIDRSIP
-691 SDVKNNSAY
+691 INIKNNPAY
-700 VKARGI
+700 IKARGI
-706 IDKADEFDAEFFG
+706 IDGADEFDAEFFG

-753 AGTVGVFAGCGYNTY
+753 SGTIGVFAGCGYNTY

-780 EKTGHFQV
+780 EKTGPFQV

-807 QGSAVA
+807 QGPAVA

-820 SLLAVAQAVSSIRD
+820 SLLAVAQAVNNIRD
-834 GQCSVA
+834 GQCTVA
-840 IAGAASI
+840 IAGASSI

-854 HLYEEGSIMSSDGHC
+854 HLYEEGSIMSNDGHC
-869 RPFDALATGTVFSD
+869 RPFDAQATGTVFSD
-883 GAGVVLLKS
+883 GAGIVLLKS
-892 MEDALHDGDTIYG
+892 LEDALQDGDTIYG

-935 MAIYDAGIDASS
+935 MAIDDAGIEPSS
-947 IGYIEAHG
+947 ISYVEAHG
-955 TATPLG
+955 TATPIG
-961 DPIEIEGLN
+961 DPIEIEGLSV
-970 IAFGEQDRKQFCA
+970 AFGEQDQNQFCG

-999 VAGLIKTILALRNKQ
+999 VAGLIKTVLALRNRQ

-1028 DIDDSPFYVNANLK
+1028 DIADTPFYVNTELK
-1042 PWDTNDIR
+1042 SWETNNIR

-1062 NVHVVVEEFDTKEI
+1062 NVHVVVEEYETELAPT
-1076 SRGTDRLWKLICW
+1076 GTNNPWKLICW
-1089 SAKTESSL
+1089 SAKTENSL

-1105 GYISQHADV
+1105 KHISQHTGVD
-1114 NLNDVAYT
+1114 LNDVAYT
-1122 LQSTRA
+1122 LQTTRA
-1128 SFNFRRF
+1128 GFNFRRF
-1135 MVVANNDELLA
+1135 MLVADNHELLT
-1146 KLNTSHNDPST
+1146 KLNTLQTDASAY
-1157 SKNLKTE
+1157 KNLKAE

-1175 GSQYAE
+1175 GSQYSE
-1181 MGADLYRNEPVFAN
+1181 MGGDLYRNEPVFTN
-1195 AVNECITLLQG
+1195 AVDECIALLQG

-1212 LGIIYPAT
+1212 LQIMYPVAP
-1220 TDNQSHEKI
+1220 DSQSHEKI

-1242 EYAMAKLWMSQ
+1242 EYAMAKLWMSW
-1253 GIQPEVLIGHSIG
+1253 GIQPEVFIGHSIG

-1271 HLAGVFSLKD
+1271 HLAGVFSLQD
-1281 ALIMVSERARLVN
+1281 VLILISERARLVN
-1294 GVSKGSMLS
+1294 RVSKGSMLS
-1303 VRLAADR
+1303 VRLTADK

-1320 IAAINSHKLGVVAGP
+1320 IAAVNSHKLCVVAGP
-1335 DELIN
+1335 NEWIN
-1340 KFAGDLSEKGIPSR
+1340 KFADDLSEKGIPSR

-1366 MDGVIAPFET
+1366 MDEVIAPFEK
-1376 VVRSIKLNAPIKP
+1376 VVRSIKLNAPVKP
-1389 VVSTVTGNW
+1389 LVSTVTGNW
-1398 MSAAEATDPA
+1398 ITEAEATDPK

-1425 TLLEDENRLFLEIG
+1425 TLLEDENRLFLEVG

-1445 TLTRQHTAGKN
+1445 TLARQHTAGKN
-1456 VAIVSGFEKTETLSE
+1456 VAIISGFEKTENLSE
-1471 EYSVLKAQG
+1471 NYSVLKAQG
-1480 QLWLNGIEL
+1480 QLWLNGVEL
-1489 NWEAVHQGQNRKKI
+1489 NWDAVYLGQNRKKI

-1510 DHKRYWLEPAI
+1510 DHKRYWLEPANI
-1521 ITNKAETTGDAF
+1521 INKLETAADTF
-1533 VQQTENKV
+1533 VQQNTITP
-1541 KQTTPMRKD
+1541 TTPMRKD

-1555 LKEIFEDALGIEID
+1555 LKEIFEDAAGIEID

-1607 FEEYNNLNLLASYL
+1607 FEEYNSLNLLASHL
-1621 DANLPADVLKPEVVV
+1621 DANLPSDVLQPEAI
-1636 PVVASQ
+1636 ASTAVQ
-1642 QQTFNPL
+1642 QQTFTPQP
-1649 HINNGTG
+1649 INNSTE
-1656 NNDLIIGLISQQL
+1656 NNDLIIRLISQQL

-1682 STIQQLTTVQNHS
+1682 SSIQPSAAIQNHGT
-1695 IPVITPA
+1695 PAITPA
-1702 KPQQVT
+1702 KTQSVT

-1738 KQAAFLRDLTV
+1738 KQAAFLKALTT

-1797 HVWDID
+1797 RVWDIE

-2030 KYMDALDGGNWQ
+2030 RYMDALDGGNWQ

-2066 LAAGRASLLYMKEQG
+2066 LAAGRASLLYMKERG
-2081 PALQERLNAR
+2081 PALQEELNAR
-2091 TKRLADALNAI
+2091 TKRLADALNTI
-2102 CEQYGIPLYIPY
+2102 CEQYAIPLYIPY

-2153 AAHTDEE
+2153 AAHTNEE
-2160 VDTIISKFGES
+2160 IDQIINKFGES
-2171 VLELIEAGFMPSE
+2171 VVELIEAGFMPSE
-2184 KSQQTN
+2184 KPQQISIT
-2190 ALQNGLSI
+2190 QNGLSTN
-2198 APPVPGAK
+2198 PPVPGAK

-2217 FISDDDNPGKYLQV
+2217 FIRDEENPGKYLQV